1 MNLSKEIEEIFK
13 IAFGNSFESR
23 PDQVEAISELVDG
36 SGRVLVVQ
44 RTGWGKSAV
53 YFTATKILRNRGR
66 GPTLIV
72 SPLLALMRDQIES
85 ATRFQVRA
93 ETLNSNNVD
102 DWQEIHDKIS
112 NGDVD
117 ALLISPE
124 RFNNEEFRKNILIG
138 ENLLNQAGL
147 IVVDEAHCISDWGHD
162 FRPDYRRIKD
172 IAASLPTTTPILLTT
187 ATANSRVVSDIQE
200 QIGTEIKIFRG
211 TLDRE
216 SLALSAAGSNSLAH
230 RLAWLSTNIPSFNES
245 GIVYC
250 LTIRD
255 VELVADWLNTMGVN
269 AFGYSGDM
277 EPEDRIRI
285 EDALK
290 SNDVKAV
297 VATSALGMGYDKPD
311 LGFVVHFQMPSSPV
325 AYYQQVGRAGRAIE
339 SASAIL
345 MSGPED
351 EEIWEYFLRSTLPIE
366 AHAREV
372 LKAISDAARS
382 TPDGWVNPD
391 IVFVDVN
398 IPFLRVESLLKLLDV
413 EGFIE
418 YRFAQMHR
426 RKMLRLTAKP
436 YVYDHE
442 RIANVDAQR
451 LKEQV
456 EMQEYLEL
464 RTCRMAF
471 LRNSLDDLNIANCQ
485 RCDNCTQQKF
495 GIAPSQSDVDRATL
509 FFNDRAPKIAARRV
523 YPNRK
528 SIPLNLRI
536 EDGLSV
542 CYLGNGDLG
551 RLVLRDKRKQQGVDE
566 KLINQAL
573 KNLVPIVEEKD
584 LSWIAYVPGK
594 GSNRPFVANLAQALG
609 DRLNLPVHAVVS
621 KARETEP
628 QKNQENSFHQFA
640 NVDGAFEIV
649 GPVPEGNLLL
659 VDDIVDSR
667 WTLTVVGSLLRANG
681 SGQVVPFTLARQ
693 KG

>member
-1 MNLSKEIEEIFK
+1 MKLNMEIEEIFNV
-13 IAFGNSFESR
+13 AFGNSFESR

-93 ETLNSNNVD
+93 DTLNSNNVD

-172 IAASLPTTTPILLTT
+172 IAASLPNTTPILLTT

-216 SLALSAAGSNSLAH
+216 SLSLSSAGSNSLAH
-230 RLAWLSTNIPSFNES
+230 RLAWLSTNIPSFNQS

-255 VELVADWLNTMGVN
+255 VELVADWLNEMGIN

-277 EPEDRIRI
+277 EPEDRVRI

-339 SASAIL
+339 SATAIL

-372 LKAISDAARS
+372 LKAISNAATS

-391 IVFVDVN
+391 IVFTDVN
-398 IPFLRVESLLKLLDV
+398 IPALRVESLLKLLDV

-418 YRFAQMHR
+418 YRFASMHR

-442 RIANVDAQR
+442 RIANVEAQR
-451 LKEQV
+451 LKEQA
-456 EMQEYLEL
+456 EKIG
-464 RTCRMAF
+464 RASCRE
-471 LRNSLDDLNIANCQ
+471 
-485 RCDNCTQQKF
+485 
-495 GIAPSQSDVDRATL
+495 
-509 FFNDRAPKIAARRV
+509 RV
-523 YPNRK
+523 
-528 SIPLNLRI
+528 
-536 EDGLSV
+536 
-542 CYLGNGDLG
+542 
-551 RLVLRDKRKQQGVDE
+551 
-566 KLINQAL
+566 
-573 KNLVPIVEEKD
+573 
-584 LSWIAYVPGK
+584 
-594 GSNRPFVANLAQALG
+594 
-609 DRLNLPVHAVVS
+609 
-621 KARETEP
+621 
-628 QKNQENSFHQFA
+628 
-640 NVDGAFEIV
+640 
-649 GPVPEGNLLL
+649 
-659 VDDIVDSR
+659 
-667 WTLTVVGSLLRANG
+667 
-681 SGQVVPFTLARQ
+681 
-693 KG
+693 

>member
-1 MNLSKEIEEIFK
+1 MKTQDEILDIFK
-13 IAFGNSFESR
+13 LAFGSQFETR
-23 PDQVEAISELVDG
+23 VDQVEAISELVDG

-172 IAASLPTTTPILLTT
+172 IAALLPTTTPILLTT

-216 SLALSAAGSNSLAH
+216 SLALGSAGSNSLAH
-230 RLAWLSTNIPSFNES
+230 RLAWLSTNISSFNES

-255 VELVADWLNTMGVN
+255 VELVADWLNSMGIN
-269 AFGYSGDM
+269 TFGYSGDM

-311 LGFVVHFQMPSSPV
+311 LGFVIHFQMPSSPI

-372 LKAISDAARS
+372 LKAISDASTS

-391 IVFVDVN
+391 IVFTDVN

-436 YVYDHE
+436 YVYDHV
-442 RIANVDAQR
+442 RIADVEAQR
-451 LKEQV
+451 LKEQA
-456 EMQEYLEL
+456 EMQDYLEL
-464 RTCRMAF
+464 RSCRMAF

-485 RCDNCTQQKF
+485 RCDNCTKQDF
-495 GIAPSQSDVDRATL
+495 GNRPSQSDVDRATL
-509 FFNDRAPKIAARRV
+509 FINDRAPKIAARRV

-573 KNLVPIVEEKD
+573 KNLVPIVKEKD
-584 LSWIAYVPGK
+584 LRWIAYVPGK
-594 GSNRPFVANLAQALG
+594 GSERPFVANLAKTLG

-621 KARETEP
+621 KKWETKP
-628 QKNQENSFHQFA
+628 QKNQENSFHQFS
-640 NVDGAFEIV
+640 NVDGAFEVV
-649 GPVPEGNLLL
+649 GPMPEGNLLL

-681 SGQVVPFTLARQ
+681 SGRVVPFTLARQ